1 MRLARLMV
9 GGIALVG
16 AIAGSALA
24 DEPGASASPPADRAT
39 TRTLGD
45 ITGSYQLQLAMA
57 SAGPALFRDTPD
69 QMLEKTTAF
78 EYGGRLAF
86 FLGNERLDSH
96 RFGLGVAY
104 DHAAKSD
111 SRSLAFITPQAM
123 YETGYPL
130 SLQLGLGW
138 AIGSG
143 TSGFASN
150 YAGFYS
156 GAALRYSFLDRS
168 KASPVS
174 VSFGLT
180 GKVIAATKDL
190 QYSSAFIGGQ
200 LELVFHLG
208 DQGGRK

>member
-1 MRLARLMV
+1 MRLGRLIV
-9 GGIALVG
+9 GGLALTGTLAG
-16 AIAGSALA
+16 AALA
-24 DEPGASASPPADRAT
+24 DEPAASTAPPPAVGTPARS
-39 TRTLGD
+39 LGD

-96 RFGLGVAY
+96 RFGVGVAY

-111 SRSLAFITPQAM
+111 SRSLAFITPQAL

-143 TSGFASN
+143 TTGFASN

-156 GAALRYSFLDRS
+156 GAALRYSFLS
-168 KASPVS
+168 QASPVS

-208 DQGGRK
+208 DQGGKK

>member
-1 MRLARLMV
+1 MRLARLTAR
-9 GGIALVG
+9 GLALASVFAG
-16 AIAGSALA
+16 AALA
-24 DEPGASASPPADRAT
+24 DDAAPPPAEGARA
-39 TRTLGD
+39 RTLGD

-143 TSGFASN
+143 TTGFASN

-156 GAALRYSFLDRS
+156 AAALRYSFLD

-180 GKVIAATKDL
+180 GKVIAATQDL

-208 DQGGRK
+208 DQGGKK

>member
-1 MRLARLMV
+1 MRLDRLV
-9 GGIALVG
+9 VG
-16 AIAGSALA
+16 AFALTSVPAGAAFA
-24 DEPGASASPPADRAT
+24 DEPGAPE
-39 TRTLGD
+39 RTLGD
-45 ITGSYQLQLAMA
+45 ITGSYQLQIAMA

-143 TSGFASN
+143 TTDFASN

-156 GAALRYSFLDRS
+156 GAALRYSFLS

-174 VSFGLT
+174 VSFGIT

-208 DQGGRK
+208 DQGGKK